1 MKKYFFDSST
11 LPARIACG
19 EALAGWWVEPR
30 VWKITNTYLFDTLR
44 QHEKERLT
52 KK

>member
-11 LPARIACG
+11 L
-19 EALAGWWVEPR
+19 WVEPR